1 MIGDALPRTAWRA
14 VRRRDIAIV
23 AAFALPWLA
32 AIVATAIRC
41 FDDLGV
47 FLATALSIAATIII
61 AAWRW
66 RRRDARW
73 LVRALDARR
82 PDMEDSADLLLPQ
95 AARTGLQQLQRQ
107 RR

>member
-14 VRRRDIAIV
+14 ARRRDIAIV

-47 FLATALSIAATIII
+47 FLATALSIAATI
-61 AAWRW
+61 R
-66 RRRDARW
+66 
-73 LVRALDARR
+73 L
-82 PDMEDSADLLLPQ
+82 
-95 AARTGLQQLQRQ
+95 
-107 RR
+107 